1 MLSAKWRLG
10 AVSCYAIYAT
20 VSGCRP
26 APAPSGV
33 SDYATTVSATA
44 TSTATNTSTATAPAT
59 TGGSCISPDY
69 GLSQD
74 PAPASRTSYP
84 ATDIGTSALPA
95 LSLTAKPSELK
106 AFVATVYDLYPVLK
120 QIYEDDLGLT
130 RQQTLAFMYAD
141 MSRESAGNNAST
153 GVLEWNIGLE
163 TAVTPADNP
172 AHAWGPFQAAVT
184 NFTGGGYDSQ
194 ILSQTGLPTPDIKDF
209 RNPAVSTYAGIKRLA
224 EGVLAAIKEF
234 GPGKPASLYLLG
246 TLAHHNT
253 GWCNAA
259 QIEDWRKSY
268 GNEVLR
274 LMNGYFVGENMGN
287 DRVFYTGQAEAEVCR

>member
-1 MLSAKWRLG
+1 MPSAKWCLS
-10 AVSCYAIYAT
+10 AVASYAIYWAL
-20 VSGCRP
+20 SGCQA
-26 APAPSGV
+26 APATSGV
-33 SDYATTVSATA
+33 SDYATTASATA
-44 TSTATNTSTATAPAT
+44 TSTATEASAAPAT
-59 TGGSCISPDY
+59 TGGSCIPADY

-74 PAPASRTSYP
+74 PAPGSRTSYM
-84 ATDIGTSALPA
+84 ATDVATSALPA
-95 LSLTAKPSELK
+95 LSLTATASELK

-120 QIYEDDLGLT
+120 QIYEEDLGLT
-130 RQQTLAFMYAD
+130 RQQALAFMYAD
-141 MSRESAGNNAST
+141 MSRESAGNNANT

-163 TAVTPADNP
+163 TATTPADNP

-194 ILSQTGLPTPDIKDF
+194 ILNQTGLPTPDIKDF
-209 RNPAVSTYAGIKRLA
+209 KNPAVSTYAGIKRLA
-224 EGVLAAIKEF
+224 EGILVAIREF
-234 GPGKPASLYLLG
+234 GPGKSASLYLLG

-259 QIEDWRKSY
+259 QEKSWRDSY